1 MRGRSA
7 TVCANSSPNA
17 TSPRSP
23 PCGRTARHTSS
34 RSGSPST
41 RRPASPASSP
51 AMDRSKCATPNASA
65 RTDCRDGPPSARST
79 AGAGS
84 PSRASPGSAG
94 CRPTWPTPSAGTPAG
109 TAHRGSTRSGWC
121 SRSRSTGCSATP
133 SQDAVPPSGG
143 GRERGRGRH
152 QDELHRKLRLAR
164 EGVLSK
170 LVGLSEYDLR
180 RPMTPTGTNLLGL
193 VKHLAGVEYGY
204 LGESFDRPPP
214 EPLPWVEDGTIWEG
228 ADMWATSDEP
238 SADIIAL
245 YRRACEH
252 GDRTIEALDLTTPG
266 TVAHWPP
273 ERRDT

>member
-1 MRGRSA
+1 
-7 TVCANSSPNA
+7 
-17 TSPRSP
+17 
-23 PCGRTARHTSS
+23 
-34 RSGSPST
+34 
-41 RRPASPASSP
+41 
-51 AMDRSKCATPNASA
+51 
-65 RTDCRDGPPSARST
+65 
-79 AGAGS
+79 
-84 PSRASPGSAG
+84 
-94 CRPTWPTPSAGTPAG
+94 
-109 TAHRGSTRSGWC
+109 
-121 SRSRSTGCSATP
+121 
-133 SQDAVPPSGG
+133 
-143 GRERGRGRH
+143 
-152 QDELHRKLRLAR
+152 
-164 EGVLSK
+164 VLSK

-273 ERRDT
+273 ERRDTTLGVLLIRMVAETAQHAGHADIVRELIDGRGGADHDGDGDDDTWRRYLATVQAAADAFANP

>member
-1 MRGRSA
+1 MDG
-7 TVCANSSPNA
+7 NA
-17 TSPRSP
+17 
-23 PCGRTARHTSS
+23 A
-34 RSGSPST
+34 
-41 RRPASPASSP
+41 A
-51 AMDRSKCATPNASA
+51 
-65 RTDCRDGPPSARST
+65 DGIK
-79 AGAGS
+79 
-84 PSRASPGSAG
+84 
-94 CRPTWPTPSAGTPAG
+94 
-109 TAHRGSTRSGWC
+109 
-121 SRSRSTGCSATP
+121 
-133 SQDAVPPSGG
+133 
-143 GRERGRGRH
+143 
-152 QDELHRKLRLAR
+152 DELHRKLRLAR

-228 ADMWATSDEP
+228 ADMWATPDEP

-252 GDRTIEALDLTTPG
+252 SDRTIEALDLTTPG

-273 ERRDT
+273 ERRDTTLGVLLIRMVAETAQHAGHADIVRELIDGRGGADHDGDGDDDTWRRYLATVQAAADAFANP